1 MRNITIT
8 VEEEVALWAKVHAAK
23 NDTSVSR
30 MLGEVLKEKMET
42 DREYDRAMGQFF
54 GRRPVVLKSKGS
66 RYASREAIHER

>member
-8 VEEEVALWAKVHAAK
+8 VEEEVALWAKVHAVK

-30 MLGEVLKEKMET
+30 MPGEVLKEKMET
-42 DREYDRAMGQFF
+42 DREYERAMGQFP
-54 GRRPVVLKSKGS
+54 GKRPKVLKSTGA